1 MAIEFYDKKDLYYEF
16 SNFYTKNPINIDNHF
31 WLNVEHYFQA
41 QKFVHE
47 PEYYQ
52 IIQTCDSP
60 QKFKNL
66 GCQKKT
72 QYSAKWVVNKQS
84 DKRLLNDIVDQYK
97 HLKIR
102 EDWDTIRDSIMK
114 KALLAKFT
122 NDPNLKKL
130 LIETDNR
137 EIIEASPKDSYWG
150 WGKNKDGL
158 NKLGKLL
165 MEVRGEIV

>member
-1 MAIEFYDKKDLYYEF
+1 MTIEFYTKENLYYEF
-16 SNFYTKNPINIDNHF
+16 SNFYTKNLINIDNYL

-41 QKFVHE
+41 QKFAHE

-52 IIQTCDSP
+52 IIQACDSP

-72 QYSAKWVVNKQS
+72 QFSGKWVVNKLL
-84 DKRLLNDIVDQYK
+84 DKRLLNDIVTQYK

-102 EDWDTIRDSIMK
+102 EDWDTIRDFIMK

-122 NDPNLKKL
+122 QDQNLKKL
-130 LIETDNR
+130 LLDTDNR

-165 MEVRGEIV
+165 MEVREEIV